1 MFKGVTADAFDET
14 IQEWMEV
21 DRPDPLTVQT
31 MLQVMIETGNTRSID
46 TILDAIEVR
55 IAGGLPPNDQ
65 NEPESKR
72 AVREGW
78 WCDCVIEPF
87 ENAFKTEPRLRRRI
101 GYLKKRARRQ
111 TQKMR

>member
-14 IQEWMEV
+14 IKEWMEV

-31 MLQVMIETGNTRSID
+31 ILQVMIETGNTRPID
-46 TILDAIEVR
+46 TVLDAIEVR

-72 AVREGW
+72 TVREGW

-101 GYLKKRARRQ
+101 VYLKKRTRRQ